1 MIEEREVIG
10 MVLGWGTLSFFL
22 INRTELEDLPARRWL
37 VASLALL
44 VASLTFSVVE
54 DFVALDALDT
64 LQHVSAG
71 ASGALLAWWVRCA
84 CRPPGPLPPQSP

>member
-10 MVLGWGTLSFFL
+10 MVLGWGTLGFL
-22 INRTELEDLPARRWL
+22 LFNRAELAGLPARRWL

-44 VASLTFSVVE
+44 VASLTFSVAE
-54 DFVALDALDT
+54 DFVAPDALNT
-64 LQHVSAG
+64 LQHMSAG

-84 CRPPGPLPPQSP
+84 CRPQGPLPPPSP